1 MSLQKVMHPRNIYKE
16 NPDFKQLALL
26 YPEFRKVATT
36 DLGGKVHID
45 FKNEETLRILTK
57 ILLKHDFN
65 LTVKIPPNK
74 LVPTIPLRLNYV
86 LWIEDLMAY
95 AFFTEMKN
103 IKGIDIGTGA
113 VCIYPLLLA
122 KMYGYSMFGTEINE
136 TSIESAIENVK
147 NNTLENLIK
156 VIKVDKEN
164 IFKEVINENEHFHFT
179 MCNPPFFETQGNLDK
194 VIKQRPPRNA
204 PTGSNEE
211 LSVEGGETLFV
222 TRMIEESIQIGEKI
236 KIYTTMLG
244 KRKNSLYFPKFLRKH
259 GIKNFTWT
267 EFCQG
272 YTKRWGIAWSFL
284 SMDICNLR
292 KAPVV
297 RESNIPNIFTKRNS
311 LEIQFPMGDKY
322 VLIDDIVAK
331 LKKIIADLQMN
342 IIELEKDQ
350 VKRKESTKW
359 VCQLT
364 ARNDTWSHARRKRR
378 LAERLNKDC
387 KKIKLESTVVT
398 EQTNTESEVGTI
410 QPSDVKDEDMQLV
423 FKKDTE
429 ISDHKDLYLVFVL
442 FLNLLKDK
450 KYPEENNVNICLFF
464 ESGTGGKHA
473 LERFR
478 QYLVNK
484 LNVRVHFEQFC
495 SSKWNKNRNKRYK
508 KAKKKSSCELNNAHG
523 EEEKEKKV
531 DILPAENGASENG
544 ATENGATENDAV
556 ENGATENDAVE
567 NGATENDAVEN
578 GAPED
583 SAANLS

>member
-1 MSLQKVMHPRNIYKE
+1 
-16 NPDFKQLALL
+16 
-26 YPEFRKVATT
+26 
-36 DLGGKVHID
+36 
-45 FKNEETLRILTK
+45 
-57 ILLKHDFN
+57 
-65 LTVKIPPNK
+65 
-74 LVPTIPLRLNYV
+74 
-86 LWIEDLMAY
+86 
-95 AFFTEMKN
+95 MKN

-122 KMYGYSMFGTEINE
+122 KMYGYSMLGTEINE

-156 VIKVDKEN
+156 VIKVDEEN

-179 MCNPPFFETQGNLDK
+179 MCNPPFFETQGNLEK
-194 VIKQRPPRNA
+194 AKRHPPRNA
-204 PTGSNEE
+204 PTGSDEE
-211 LSVEGGETLFV
+211 LSVEGGELLFI
-222 TRMIEESIQIGEKI
+222 TRMIEESIQIGDKI
-236 KIYTTMLG
+236 KIYTTMIG
-244 KRKNSLYFPKFLRKH
+244 KRKNSLYFPKFLRRN

-272 YTKRWGIAWSFL
+272 HTKRWGLAWSFL
-284 SMDICNLR
+284 SMETCDLR

-297 RESNIPNIFTKRNS
+297 RESNIPNIFKIHNS
-311 LEIQFPMGDKY
+311 LEIQFPVGDEY
-322 VLIDDIVAK
+322 LLIDDVVAK
-331 LKKIIADLQMN
+331 LKEIIADLQMN

-350 VKRKESTKW
+350 VTRKQSTKW

-364 ARNDTWSHARRKRR
+364 ARSDTWSHARRKRR

-398 EQTNTESEVGTI
+398 EQTNTESEVGTV
-410 QPSDVKDEDMQLV
+410 QPSDVKDEDMQSV

-429 ISDHKDLYLVFVL
+429 ISNHKDPFLVFVL

-450 KYPEENNVNICLFF
+450 KNPEKNNFNICLFF
-464 ESGTGGKHA
+464 ESGIGGKNA
-473 LERFR
+473 LGRMR

-484 LNVRVHFEQFC
+484 LNVRVHFEEFC
-495 SSKWNKNRNKRYK
+495 STKWSKSRNKKYK
-508 KAKKKSSCELNNAHG
+508 KAKKKSSCKLNNAHG
-523 EEEKEKKV
+523 EEEEEKEKKI

-544 ATENGATENDAV
+544 TAENGKTENGKTENGAI
-556 ENGATENDAVE
+556 ENGAPE
-567 NGATENDAVEN
+567 NGAPKNGAPENGAPEDGAPEN